1 MVEDFKHSFPGLQR
15 TKRIIL
21 GYLLIGFQVR
31 MGLQLEHHHL
41 KMGHNAQCLYNF
53 VFNHIDFMLFS
64 NLIVISQVLLLVLR
78 IFLFSEAYMLQYIQ
92 TQSESSRFSNFENM
106 ALNLISTCG
115 KEQNSAAVQE
125 VSNIA
130 LFFFLSPSFHHH
142 HHHHNPQIIIIILK
156 SSS

>member
-53 VFNHIDFMLFS
+53 VFNHIDFMFS
-64 NLIVISQVLLLVLR
+64 PLGSIYALIYPDSIRKLK
-78 IFLFSEAYMLQYIQ
+78 IFKF
-92 TQSESSRFSNFENM
+92 
-106 ALNLISTCG
+106 
-115 KEQNSAAVQE
+115 
-125 VSNIA
+125 
-130 LFFFLSPSFHHH
+130 
-142 HHHHNPQIIIIILK
+142 
-156 SSS
+156 